1 MQKRIFKKLTSH
13 WFRSDGRSKNEMDD
27 LVHVSVGRLYVDS
40 VFTQVSM
47 SLGRKDCSEVVVVV
61 VVVVAVV
68 QRKYYSFQRLYM

>member
-1 MQKRIFKKLTSH
+1 
-13 WFRSDGRSKNEMDD
+13 MDD